1 MSFIHIL
8 LLIILFYLPFIFLKF
23 GLRKKI
29 THPPTLFCATFSF
42 VLSMAYIA
50 HITLGFYEISYESY
64 AIYGLGNLSFIAGG
78 MITDALN
85 RRNIKNSTQLVI
97 NKQAITLLKILI
109 FTLLLY
115 FPIAYS
121 EFKHATPDMPLAL
134 KILRIRER
142 GLEEQVYS
150 TITNNMII
158 LSSCLVMY
166 MTFIFSIKKINVY
179 YYSLTFVLFC
189 AYNFM
194 TGTRAA
200 IILISIACIFIYLLN
215 TNKNNKTSKLFLLS
229 VGMTAIILGA
239 LVAIFMGKDGME
251 RDESLLANL
260 NKVVDNYFSYTV
272 QGVILFDNY
281 VIGREKITPNW
292 DILSGSAEVIN
303 KITSSNIFK
312 TDSKFSEFSHFAKD
326 KDGNVYTI
334 YFAIYPLYGL
344 VGVILFFMLYGTV
357 CTILYNHG
365 PGIVSVLVG
374 YINATL
380 CLNIF
385 NEQVFINIIFTIKF
399 ICFLLLIRCFER
411 IK

>member
-1 MSFIHIL
+1 MSLIHIL
-8 LLIILFYLPFIFLKF
+8 LLIILFYSPFVFLKF

-29 THPPTLFCATFSF
+29 THPPTLFCAIFSF

-50 HITLGFYEISYESY
+50 HMTLGFYEISYESY

-78 MITDALN
+78 MITDALM
-85 RRNIKNSTQLVI
+85 RRNIKNNIQVTLNNHASI
-97 NKQAITLLKILI
+97 LLKVLI

-115 FPIAYS
+115 FPIAYN

-166 MTFIFSIKKINVY
+166 ITFIFSIKKINIY
-179 YYSLTFVLFC
+179 YYALTFFLFC

-215 TNKNNKTSKLFLLS
+215 TNKSSKFFLLS
-229 VGMTAIILGA
+229 VGATAIILGA
-239 LVAIFMGKDGME
+239 LVAVFMGKDGME

-260 NKVVDNYFSYTV
+260 NKVADNYFSYTV
-272 QGVILFDNY
+272 QGVILFDGY
-281 VIGREKITPNW
+281 VVGREKITPNW

-303 KITSSNIFK
+303 KITNSNIFNIN
-312 TDSKFSEFSHFAKD
+312 SKFSEFSHFAKN

-344 VGVILFFMLYGTV
+344 IGVILFFLLYGIV

-399 ICFLLLIRCFER
+399 ICFLLLMRCFER